1 MFQAVSKTQ
10 TANYVAMLMFVVQLF
25 NWNITQSETETVVNA
40 VVGLIAVGY
49 TFYLRYKQGDLRIL
63 GGRK

>member
-10 TANYVAMLMFVVQLF
+10 TANYVAMLMFIVQLF

>member
-1 MFQAVSKTQ
+1 MFKSVSKTQ
-10 TANYVAMLMFVVQLF
+10 TANYVAMFMFIVQLF